1 MPKIITY
8 ACLLVTYLVELTNV
22 STWVQGS
29 PHFGQDRVFLF
40 LPLPPPPDV
49 GVVGGV
55 VGLTGGSPAPI
66 VLSSTTLVEIAL
78 LLGGFFRYIVESR
91 PKIQFSCMFFI
102 TSKMKHNETCF
113 S

>member
-1 MPKIITY
+1 MHV
-8 ACLLVTYLVELTNV
+8 LLVTYLVELTNV

-29 PHFGQDRVFLF
+29 PHLGQDRVFLF

-78 LLGGFFRYIVESR
+78 LLGGFFRYMVESR
-91 PKIQFSCMFFI
+91 PKIKLS
-102 TSKMKHNETCF
+102 
-113 S
+113 

>member
-1 MPKIITY
+1 MSG
-8 ACLLVTYLVELTNV
+8 TYLVELTNV

-29 PHFGQDRVFLF
+29 PHLGQDRVFLF
-40 LPLPPPPDV
+40 LPLPPPPPDV

-78 LLGGFFRYIVESR
+78 LLRGFFGYIESR
-91 PKIQFSCMFFI
+91 PKMGQ
-102 TSKMKHNETCF
+102 
-113 S
+113 